1 MNKPLTA
8 FLVAV
13 ILLPNVPAA
22 TIFVN
27 GLAIPGGTGDAFG
40 TSVNDGRLG
49 FFSDIYYDQLRNEW
63 WALSD
68 RGPGGGTLSYDT
80 RVQRFTLDMNPTTGA
95 ISNFKIS
102 APWARSPV
110 AS

>member
-80 RVQRFTLDMNPTTGA
+80 ARNASLSISTRRPEQYPT
-95 ISNFKIS
+95 SK
-102 APWARSPV
+102 SPGR
-110 AS
+110 

>member
-49 FFSDIYYDQLRNEW
+49 FFPTSTTISSVMNG
-63 WALSD
+63 
-68 RGPGGGTLSYDT
+68 GPCRTA
-80 RVQRFTLDMNPTTGA
+80 VPA
-95 ISNFKIS
+95 
-102 APWARSPV
+102 AVP
-110 AS
+110 